1 MSTFVPIL
9 LLAVTILVM
18 VGFQTLQLA
27 RERDALSARKTALTS
42 PLQEV
47 TTVRQQLE
55 AIARDTAVLA
65 SGGNANAQQIVAALK
80 QSGITINAEA
90 AAQ

>member
-1 MSTFVPIL
+1 MSVFVPIA
-9 LLAVTILVM
+9 LLALTILVM

-27 RERDALSARKTALTS
+27 KEREALSARQAALVS

-47 TTVRQQLE
+47 QTVRQQLE

-65 SGGNANAQQIVAALK
+65 SQGNANAQQIVAALK
-80 QSGITINAEA
+80 KSGITINPEA
-90 AAQ
+90 PGQ